1 VNSPSAALAFP
12 QPPARRAHNIWLGIY
27 IAVLVG
33 KFAEWIPGLASVPLA
48 KIAFLFTAF
57 FAFRARGSLAPVRL
71 RQVVIA
77 RPAVFFLSLG
87 LLSIAF
93 SVYKGASVAE
103 SYSVAISLFSV
114 ILLIKITQSL
124 RDIERELFA
133 LAVAAAGLAFATL
146 LSYGGGRAVVNG
158 FDPNDLAYGLV
169 TVVPLIRALAVTSK
183 ARSRG
188 LLLNGLAGVMVVAI
202 LLTGS
207 RGALIALA
215 VELLAVAA
223 FPLSFSK
230 LGDVKRFNL
239 LRFLFYVGVVVAV
252 SAVVWNFLP
261 LDIKERMATLV
272 DLGNDYNMSSSKDGR
287 SEIWSRD
294 IAAVWERPIGY
305 GLGTSEYVNG
315 MTGGHYRAPHN
326 SFIQALVE
334 LGFLGFVLICWSYLG
349 AILRLGRVPRA
360 GPKNLSVSTDGRP
373 ALYARALRMALVAN
387 LVAGFF
393 LSHAYDSLLW
403 ILIAICAALL
413 RVTTDSS
420 RSSPAS
426 IAAAPT
432 P

>member
-1 VNSPSAALAFP
+1 
-12 QPPARRAHNIWLGIY
+12 
-27 IAVLVG
+27 
-33 KFAEWIPGLASVPLA
+33 
-48 KIAFLFTAF
+48 
-57 FAFRARGSLAPVRL
+57 
-71 RQVVIA
+71 
-77 RPAVFFLSLG
+77 
-87 LLSIAF
+87 
-93 SVYKGASVAE
+93 
-103 SYSVAISLFSV
+103 V

-146 LSYGGGRAVVNG
+146 LSYGGGRAEING

-169 TVVPLIRALAVTSK
+169 TVVPLIRALAATSK
-183 ARSRG
+183 TRVRG
-188 LLLNGLAGVMVVAI
+188 LLLNGLAGVTVVAI

-230 LGDVKRFNL
+230 QGDVKRFNL

-334 LGFLGFVLICWSYLG
+334 LGFLGFGLICWSYLG
-349 AILRLGRVPRA
+349 AIMRLGRVPRSD
-360 GPKNLSVSTDGRP
+360 PKDRPASIDRRP
-373 ALYARALRMALVAN
+373 ALYARALRLSLVAN

-403 ILIAICAALL
+403 IVIAICAALL
-413 RVTTDSS
+413 RVTTASAS
-420 RSSPAS
+420 TPAPF
-426 IAAAPT
+426 AADAAPR
-432 P
+432 